1 MRLEPLIFNFEYQVK
16 ANTRKSI
23 KGRFKNGDKSKAF
36 WAKNKDNYSDKE
48 SPKPTKN
55 ELRGLRSNVRLI
67 NKLNTIKETID
78 SKPYV
83 MPTYKNGFINVES
96 FIPRNSNREKYRLII
111 PTYVSRVWP
120 KVSGVQNK
128 LDKKNNIPRISR
140 ACKER
145 NNIFNSKRAA
155 ERHAIELEQEHIEHV
170 KQQYEDY
177 FKTNKY
183 T

>member
-55 ELRGLRSNVRLI
+55 ELKGLRSGVRLI

-78 SKPYV
+78 CKPYV
-83 MPTYKNGFINVES
+83 MPIYKNGFINVES
-96 FIPRNSNREKYRLII
+96 FIPRNSNREK
-111 PTYVSRVWP
+111 
-120 KVSGVQNK
+120 
-128 LDKKNNIPRISR
+128 
-140 ACKER
+140 
-145 NNIFNSKRAA
+145 
-155 ERHAIELEQEHIEHV
+155 
-170 KQQYEDY
+170 
-177 FKTNKY
+177 
-183 T
+183 